1 MRYALTKRYNSNL
14 FSITKIV
21 ATRDLKLSGG
31 YQKTTE
37 TQPMDCDE
45 CDVDQKLIICLYLVA
60 IWLFI
65 GIVVLDN

>member
-14 FSITKIV
+14 VSITKIV
-21 ATRDLKLSGG
+21 ATRDLKLSWG

-45 CDVDQKLIICLYLVA
+45 RDVDQNKS
-60 IWLFI
+60 FSK
-65 GIVVLDN
+65 